1 MIQTGDELGDQADI
15 LALLTPGNHVL
26 INVVAEKVVTR
37 TLFEAQEDGTLVQ
50 VVHEVRPL
58 QDLEDQG

>member
-37 TLFEAQEDGTLVQ
+37 TLFEAQEDGSLVQ